1 MKNKRLLIVMSVF
14 VFIVAIVILCSS
26 FFSVKT
32 ISISWQSELNE
43 FYNISQ
49 DEIVNVLEIDSS
61 NNILLVNRQKC
72 IDKLET
78 QYPYLKVESIDKKLP
93 SGIILNLAE
102 RREMYI
108 VKIQD
113 GLYAYLD
120 DTGRVLKVDDG
131 SPIGSTIYP
140 CMLYFD
146 GITIM
151 REDFIEG
158 KDADLALLDVLVT
171 ISSTLK
177 TQGCS
182 VEDSYNL
189 LKQITITVGYNIHIE
204 IESNYGLSLMLR
216 KVDKDLEEK
225 LEYGLNLYQQDREQ
239 SMVGEI
245 VVFKDAEG
253 ALSSIFNSL

>member
-1 MKNKRLLIVMSVF
+1 MKNKRLLILMSVF

-32 ISISWQSELNE
+32 ISIAWQSDLDELSGV
-43 FYNISQ
+43 SQ
-49 DEIVNVLEIDSS
+49 DDILDILEIDSS
-61 NNILLVNRQKC
+61 NNIFLVNRQKC

-78 QYPYLKVESIDKKLP
+78 QYPYLKVDSINKKLP
-93 SGIILNLAE
+93 NEIVLNLSE
-102 RREMYI
+102 RQEMYI

-120 DTGRVLKVDDG
+120 DTGRVLKVDDS

-140 CMLYFD
+140 CILYFD

-158 KDADLALLDVLVT
+158 KDADLALLGMLVT
-171 ISSTLK
+171 ISSTLQA
-177 TQGCS
+177 QGCS

-189 LKQITITVGYNIHIE
+189 LKQITITVGYNIHVE
-204 IESNYGLSLMLR
+204 IKSNYGLSLTLR
-216 KVDKDLEEK
+216 KVDEDLEEK
-225 LEYGLNLYQQDREQ
+225 LEYGLNLYEQDRER

-253 ALSSIFNSL
+253 TLTSVFNSL